1 MLFGHG
7 QLARVAVFEH
17 AAFDQEFCGFG
28 NGLDDSRIAVP
39 GQHKDRPRNEKVA
52 HENAGVASPLGV
64 NRFVAAPDRR
74 FVNHVVVE
82 QGCSVDVLDHARV
95 ADGALI
101 DFTPTQPN
109 TEHEEKWT
117 DAFPAV
123 FHQVIADAG
132 DKRDVRLVILS
143 DCTLHP

>member
-1 MLFGHG
+1 M
-7 QLARVAVFEH
+7 
-17 AAFDQEFCGFG
+17 
-28 NGLDDSRIAVP
+28 
-39 GQHKDRPRNEKVA
+39 
-52 HENAGVASPLGV
+52 
-64 NRFVAAPDRR
+64 
-74 FVNHVVVE
+74 
-82 QGCSVDVLDHARV
+82 DVLDHARV

-109 TEHEEKWT
+109 TEHEEKWA